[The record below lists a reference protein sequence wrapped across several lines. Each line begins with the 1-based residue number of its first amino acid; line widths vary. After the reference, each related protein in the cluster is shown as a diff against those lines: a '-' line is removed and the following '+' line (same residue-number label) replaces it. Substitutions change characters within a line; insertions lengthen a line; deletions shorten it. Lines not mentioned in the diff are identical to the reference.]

1 MTVAAKGHDHPLLML
16 KDVKKHYTVSRGLM
30 GRNASLIK
38 AVDGIDL
45 DIFQGETLGLV
56 GESGCGKST
65 LGRTILRLEE
75 ATGGEILYEGRN
87 ILGMNRRE
95 LHVLRRKMQIIFQ
108 DPYSS
113 LNPRQTVGRIVG
125 EGLAIHKVGSAQERK
140 ERVEYLMDVVG
151 LRPEHIHRYPHEFS
165 GGQRQRIG
173 IARALALNPEFIICD
188 EPLSALDV
196 SIQAQVINL
205 LKDLQEEYG
214 LTYLFISHDLSVV
227 RYISDRV
234 AVMYLGNLMEL
245 APREDLF
252 ARPTHPYTQ
261 ALLQA
266 IPVPDPE
273 AKKERVKLLEDS
285 SRKEGDP
292 HGCTFAPRCPHG
304 QEECRLQVPPL
315 REHAPGHWVRCLSP
329 R

>member
-1 MTVAAKGHDHPLLML
+1 MTVALNGSERPLLQL
-16 KDVKKHYTVSRGLM
+16 KNVKKHYTVSRGLL
-30 GRNASLIK
+30 GRKADVIR

-45 DIFQGETLGLV
+45 SISRGETLGLV

-65 LGRTILRLEE
+65 LGRTVLRLEE
-75 ATGGEILYEGRN
+75 ATEGEIWFEGRD
-87 ILGMNRRE
+87 IVKMTRQEIHR
-95 LHVLRRKMQIIFQ
+95 LRRKMQIIFQ

-125 EGLAIHKVGSAQERK
+125 EGLVIHKVGNAEERRQ
-140 ERVEYLMDVVG
+140 RVEYLMDVVG

-205 LKDLQEEYG
+205 LKDLQEQYG

-234 AVMYLGNLMEL
+234 AVMYLGHLVEL
-245 APREDLF
+245 APRDALF
-252 ARPTHPYTQ
+252 ANPTHPYTQ
-261 ALLQA
+261 ALLLA
-266 IPVPDPE
+266 IPVPDPD
-273 AKKERVKLLEDS
+273 AGKKPAAILEDS
-285 SRKEGDP
+285 SQKGAAP
-292 HGCTFAPRCPHG
+292 KGCPFEPRCA
-304 QEECRLQVPPL
+304 QSQDACRDQIPPL
-315 REHAPGHWVRCLSP
+315 VEHAPGHWVRCFIS
-329 R
+329 